1 MPISTRYH
9 RDPYR
14 PDPITGR
21 YPTAT
26 TGKVYRTHTHTP
38 TTTPHTAT
46 PPQHRT
52 KEGDG
57 PSKKDGQANGQA
69 NGQATGNRPDH
80 GAARRRI
87 DRAAQADREDREAHG
102 WAFRSRYLVI
112 TGEHPTLAPADHD
125 GARSYLAR
133 IELAIN
139 HGGWTDN
146 ERTRLHRLY
155 RVWSRRASGQDPRF
169 NLYGNR
175 PGGLTAEQRRQLA
188 STSVILDLS
197 CIK

>member
-26 TGKVYRTHTHTP
+26 TGKVYRTHTHAPPATHH
-38 TTTPHTAT
+38 TTTPL
-46 PPQHRT
+46 QGRT
-52 KEGDG
+52 NRGDG
-57 PSKKDGQANGQA
+57 PIKKDELQL
-69 NGQATGNRPDH
+69 RPADH

-112 TGEHPTLAPADHD
+112 LGDHPTLGPGDYD

-133 IELAIN
+133 VELAIN

-175 PGGLTAEQRRQLA
+175 PGGLTADQRDHL
-188 STSVILDLS
+188 SSISVITALKG
-197 CIK
+197 IR